1 MDTIGKYCKTTV
13 LELPGLNKPYIIAIL
28 LLFSCRS
35 VQRFW
40 KACVMAAL
48 ERLKKRPSY
57 TGQSVIRST
66 PIRWP
71 SCPQATRKTWRL
83 LSMETSPRKL
93 RSWPMICEQP
103 KRVKDWGRRRWNG
116 KRCGTAT
123 VEHPRRLPLTAAVLW
138 GTSCDLLRPQKL
150 QLGLTDNDCVLEWR
164 KKRRGVEGEM
174 RIKRPFYFFNLADDY
189 SLTKN

>member
-1 MDTIGKYCKTTV
+1 MARCKQALYYSHTI
-13 LELPGLNKPYIIAIL
+13 
-28 LLFSCRS
+28 FSCRS

-48 ERLKKRPSY
+48 ERLKKQPSY
-57 TGQSVIRST
+57 TEQSVIRST

-71 SCPQATRKTWRL
+71 SCPQAMRKTWRL
-83 LSMETSPRKL
+83 RSMETSPRKL

-103 KRVKDWGRRRWNG
+103 KRVKDWGRRKRWNG

-123 VEHPRRLPLTAAVLW
+123 VEHPRRLPLTAADLW
-138 GTSCDLLRPQKL
+138 GTSCDLLHPQKL